1 MEEEKI
7 VLITISLHIEIIY
20 FMVISMFEF
29 IREIWVYDTLLI
41 IKYAERDPWTKDTI
55 IRF

>member
-41 IKYAERDPWTKDTI
+41 IKYAERDPWTK
-55 IRF
+55 